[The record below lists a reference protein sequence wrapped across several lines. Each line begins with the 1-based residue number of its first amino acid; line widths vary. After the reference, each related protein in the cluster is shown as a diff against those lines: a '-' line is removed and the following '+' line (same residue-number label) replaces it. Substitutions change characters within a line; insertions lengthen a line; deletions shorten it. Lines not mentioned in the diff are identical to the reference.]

1 MSVVISMQ
9 DVGPW
14 RKQLKVEVP
23 APAVE
28 AETQRVVREFGQ
40 RVRIP
45 GFRRGKVPSELVRR
59 RFAKDIEREVIDR
72 LLPRY
77 WRQAQAESEI
87 EALLPPEV
95 DEVGDL
101 EPGGPLTFVAT
112 VETRPR
118 IELRNIRDFDLPDPQ
133 IEPGELD
140 VDKALDD
147 LRIRFGE
154 WVPVERS
161 AARGDLVNAEITEIT
176 GITEATEIPEARA
189 ASPGIEAASASASG
203 APPAQPAPLAPLA
216 LKTEPVEFEVGDER
230 VWEELSLAVSGLAAE
245 QEAAFTRE
253 DAAPPASADAG
264 EQTDPAATGARRR
277 RFKVRVNAVKEREL
291 PALDDELAA
300 RVNPELGGFSALREA
315 VARRL
320 REARAEERG
329 ELRQRALLDQL
340 RERHPVELPQGVV
353 QREVEHLASDYA
365 ESLSRRGVRPEQ
377 AGFDWQRI
385 REEVRPLA
393 ERRVHARLLLDAVAE
408 VEPVE
413 VTDEEFERAL
423 AVLARAQKTTTPALR
438 KALDEN
444 GRLAALREQ
453 MRRDKTIRH
462 LLGELDPAGSADT
475 ADTADTE
482 DTGDTGHGYHG
493 HPAVPG
499 AAGGAGA
506 DPGHP
511 ADPVDSASPLTPPGP
526 PTPPDVAE
534 VAPETKA
541 EGQDS

>member
-1 MSVVISMQ
+1 MSVVVSMQ

-154 WVPVERS
+154 WVPVERP
-161 AARGDLVNAEITEIT
+161 AARGDLVHAEITEVT
-176 GITEATEIPEARA
+176 DLPEAPTA
-189 ASPGIEAASASASG
+189 PADAEAASASAGG

-253 DAAPPASADAG
+253 DAAPPAGADAG
-264 EQTDPAATGARRR
+264 ERTDPAATGARRR

-300 RVNPELGGFSALREA
+300 RVNPDLSGLSALREA

-340 RERHPVELPQGVV
+340 RERHPMELPQGVV

-408 VEPVE
+408 AEPVE

-453 MRRDKTIRH
+453 MRRDKTMRH

-475 ADTADTE
+475 AGA
-482 DTGDTGHGYHG
+482 GDTGHGYHAD
-493 HPAVPG
+493 PAIPG

-506 DPGHP
+506 RPEHP
-511 ADPVDSASPLTPPGP
+511 AGPADSANPSTPPTL
-526 PTPPDVAE
+526 PTSPSVGE
-534 VAPETKA
+534 GAPETKA
-541 EGQDS
+541 AGQDS